1 MSRFLTLLW
10 NALRHLSAV
19 LERYA
24 NAEEMQI
31 CSFLPLSNFFS
42 AENAFA
48 ARAQTEQQR
57 SQLCAGSGIKAETLA
72 GDATEC
78 LLLLL

>member
-1 MSRFLTLLW
+1 MSRSLTLLW
-10 NALRHLSAV
+10 IALRHLSAI

-31 CSFLPLSNFFS
+31 CSFLTLGNFLY

-48 ARAQTEQQR
+48 ARAKTEQQR
-57 SQLCAGSGIKAETLA
+57 SQLCAGSGIKTETLA
-72 GDATEC
+72 GDVTEW